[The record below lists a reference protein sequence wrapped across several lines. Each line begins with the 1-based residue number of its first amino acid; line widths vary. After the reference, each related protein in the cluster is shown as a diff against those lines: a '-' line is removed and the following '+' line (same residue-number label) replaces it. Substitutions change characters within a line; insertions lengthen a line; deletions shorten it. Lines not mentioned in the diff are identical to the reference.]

1 MLGKRMVCEVASIV
15 ALLRA
20 GIAWRALTA
29 ARHFF
34 VSFLWCA
41 IISSN
46 GFKLYCPL
54 FGVLFP
60 STRDNFRIPIDRCI
74 YMDQGSV
81 EAQC

>member
-15 ALLRA
+15 ALLYA
-20 GIAWRALTA
+20 GTVRRALTA

-46 GFKLYCPL
+46 GFKIYYP
-54 FGVLFP
+54 
-60 STRDNFRIPIDRCI
+60 RISHGLTQRL
-74 YMDQGSV
+74 
-81 EAQC
+81 